1 MSSPTPKPMTRAAP
15 GGKGVSAGTTGDRE
29 VFRLNVPVVVFYV
42 WLVFAAVNVVDL
54 ALQASP
60 RFALIVGLVILT
72 ITDVAYACGLRPRV
86 IADGSGLTV
95 VNPLREFQLPWSA
108 IRAVDV
114 RDWVRFSCDAGPG
127 GSGRARVVESWALF
141 ATARV
146 KRNYTKRAQDYTAQT
161 PATRR
166 LPDEARRLMS
176 QPAVVIMAW
185 RIEQRLAAEQ
195 AAGPASKRSKA
206 PGAEPAGGPDE
217 AAGAGVTTRW
227 AWFPI
232 ATIAV
237 PAVALMVTLLV

>member
-15 GGKGVSAGTTGDRE
+15 GGKGVSAGATGDRE

-42 WLVFAAVNVVDL
+42 WLVFAAANVVDL

-60 RFALIVGLVILT
+60 RFALIVGLVVLT
-72 ITDVAYACGLRPRV
+72 ITGVAYACGLRPRV
-86 IADGSGLTV
+86 IADSSGLTV
-95 VNPLREFQLPWSA
+95 VNPLREFHLPWSV

-114 RDWVRFSCDAGPG
+114 RDWVRFSCDAGPD
-127 GSGRARVVESWALF
+127 GSGRPRVVESWALF

-146 KRNYTKRAQDYTAQT
+146 KRNYTKRAEDYTAQT
-161 PATRR
+161 PATKR

-195 AAGPASKRSKA
+195 AAARSSKQAKA
-206 PGAEPAGGPDE
+206 KAALDAESAE
-217 AAGAGVTTRW
+217 VTARW
-227 AWFPI
+227 AWFSI

-237 PAVALMVTLLV
+237 PAVALVVTLLV